1 MTEKSKKSPL
11 LNNKT
16 IKFLKELGWLLEDY
30 KDIDFKNLYSSKIE
44 YKEMNEF
51 RNLVPKNQNKSFLIG
66 CLPSLFLSKDFFPT
80 NEEIINFVNINIPS
94 LKLKAADKRSRPDM
108 IGRIVC
114 SISELDDNE
123 LGSFTNSLKKI
134 IVRIDNNEVISN
146 KDFFSEWNSVIQKS
160 LRS

>member
-134 IVRIDNNEVISN
+134 IVRIDNNEVKSN
-146 KDFFSEWNSVIQKS
+146 KDFFSEWK
-160 LRS
+160 

>member
-1 MTEKSKKSPL
+1 MTEKSKNNTSF
-11 LNNKT
+11 NNKT

-30 KDIDFKNLYSSKIE
+30 KDIDFKNLHSGKLLNN
-44 YKEMNEF
+44 EMNEF
-51 RNLVPKNQNKSFLIG
+51 KNIAPKNQNKSFLIG

-94 LKLKAADKRSRPDM
+94 LNLKAADKRSRPDM

-114 SISELDDNE
+114 SISELDDKE
-123 LGSFTNSLKKI
+123 LDNFTKSLKKV
-134 IVRIDNNEVISN
+134 IVRIDNNEVVSN
-146 KDFFSEWNSVIQKS
+146 KDFFSEWDSVIKKS